1 MDTIK
6 NRQMPLQTL
15 SSVPVA
21 QGKAQEIK
29 QQHLNL
35 SNGRGISEM
44 IETAA
49 QFSRYFI
56 ALLFG
61 VAVAISFSGMARTRK
76 NHLALGCFI
85 AILFIL
91 QILCLRIWGM
101 DITIKIYPLLSHLPV
116 AVFIALYLKRSW
128 LISLTS
134 MFVSFLCCQ
143 PPRWIGT
150 VTGEVFDRAYMDH
163 VGYIVAALLMYYF
176 LQKYA
181 VTSVRHLMQRSV
193 KSCLMFGAMPAFYY
207 LFDYATTVYTDFM
220 YSGARAAVQ
229 FLPFVTSAFYFVF
242 VLFYYAETQKQA
254 SIQRERDMLDTQFRQ
269 AQTEFASLRQMQQN
283 AASYRHDMR
292 HHFALLQ
299 VLASKEHIEEIKEYL
314 RTAQSDIDA
323 ITPIRFCENETV
335 NLILS
340 SFAAKAKQ
348 SGILLTI
355 DAKLPDSLPLSDTE
369 LCSLLSN
376 ALENAI
382 YACEEITDGS
392 GRFIRLRVY
401 SKNNKLCIDIRN
413 SYQTEPSF
421 HQGFPVSKEPE
432 HGFGTKSMAHI
443 VEKHGGV
450 FQFSVKDGWFIFQAT
465 T

>member
-1 MDTIK
+1 
-6 NRQMPLQTL
+6 
-15 SSVPVA
+15 
-21 QGKAQEIK
+21 
-29 QQHLNL
+29 
-35 SNGRGISEM
+35 M
-44 IETAA
+44 IETAIA
-49 QFSRYFI
+49 FLRYFI

-61 VAVAISFSGMARTRK
+61 VTVAVSSAGMARTRR
-76 NHLALGCFI
+76 NDLALGCFTV
-85 AILFIL
+85 ILFIL
-91 QILCLRIWGM
+91 QIVCLRIWGM
-101 DITIKIYPLLSHLPV
+101 DMTIKIYPLLSHLPV
-116 AVFIALYLKRSW
+116 AIFIVVYLKRPW

-143 PPRWIGT
+143 PSRWIGT
-150 VTGEVFDRAYMDH
+150 VIGVAFDSASMDH
-163 VGYIVAALLMYYF
+163 VGYITAAFLMYYF

-181 VTSVRHLMQRSV
+181 MKSVRHLMERSV
-193 KSCLMFGAMPAFYY
+193 KSCLLFGAMPAFYY
-207 LFDYATTVYTDFM
+207 LFDYFATVYTDFM

-229 FLPFVTSAFYFVF
+229 FMPFVTSTFYFVF
-242 VLFYYAETQKQA
+242 VLLYYAETQKQA

-269 AQTEFASLRQMQQN
+269 AQTEFSSLRQMQQN

-299 VLASKEHIEEIKEYL
+299 GLASKGHIEGIKEYL
-314 RTAQSDIDA
+314 RTAQSDMDA

-340 SFAAKAKQ
+340 AFAAKAKQ
-348 SGILLTI
+348 SAILLTI
-355 DAKLPDSLPLSDTE
+355 DAKLPDSLAFSDTE

-382 YACEEITDGS
+382 HASENIPD
-392 GRFIRLRVY
+392 RNKRIIRLRVY

-413 SYQTEPSF
+413 SYQTEPVF
-421 HQGFPVSKEPE
+421 HQGLPVSKEQG

-450 FQFSVKDGWFIFQAT
+450 FQFSIKDGWFIFQAT
-465 T
+465 A